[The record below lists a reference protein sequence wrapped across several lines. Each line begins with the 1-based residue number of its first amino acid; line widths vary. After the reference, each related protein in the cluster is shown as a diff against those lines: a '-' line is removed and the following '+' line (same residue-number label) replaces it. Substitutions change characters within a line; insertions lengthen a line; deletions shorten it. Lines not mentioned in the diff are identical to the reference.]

1 MPCCVFPRLFPHR
14 RLAGGAAVRTT
25 AEFCAYLREKAADVE
40 VGYLP
45 VAGRNKVVFRRAAA
59 PPQPERTLAAAAT
72 VYTPQ
77 SVGRAERKFEQRSVT
92 EADAR
97 REC

>member
-1 MPCCVFPRLFPHR
+1 MQVRGEITSLDSSHCLLLQSP
-14 RLAGGAAVRTT
+14 AAITIWQ
-25 AEFCAYLREKAADVE
+25 
-40 VGYLP
+40 G
-45 VAGRNKVVFRRAAA
+45 AAA